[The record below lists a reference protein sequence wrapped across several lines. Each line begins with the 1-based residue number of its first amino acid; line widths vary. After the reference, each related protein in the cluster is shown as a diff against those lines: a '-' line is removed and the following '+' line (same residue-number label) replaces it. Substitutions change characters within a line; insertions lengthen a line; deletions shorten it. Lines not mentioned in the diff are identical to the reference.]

1 MKALIANLIMRDVHA
16 VPAYGRD
23 YKSAPAVLADWLAGK
38 DFQCAV
44 TGQYLSVRDDVP
56 AEVWVRYAK
65 LAKLVRVK

>member
-1 MKALIANLIMRDVHA
+1 MVAGTMRDVHA

-38 DFQCAV
+38 DFRCAV
-44 TGQYLSVRDDVP
+44 TGQYLSIRDNVP